1 MATTDESGRAE
12 AVAAIEEHE
21 RALVWLYSRTRS
33 IPLLETALTMQQIKV
48 LLHLTGEG
56 PMRSHL
62 LADSL
67 GTTPASIT
75 GLVDR
80 LVERGL
86 VRRGN
91 DPQDRR
97 VRVVELTPAGRETVD
112 HLLTTG
118 AEHRRDLLSR
128 LDLEALRAV
137 ATAFAA
143 LRRAAEQALDED
155 VVRTGEPHRQ
165 LSAADRRHP

>member
-1 MATTDESGRAE
+1 MAITDESGRGE
-12 AVAAIEEHE
+12 VIAAIEEHE
-21 RALVWLYSRTRS
+21 RALVRLYSRTRVS
-33 IPLLETALTMQQIKV
+33 PLLETALTMQQLKA
-48 LLHLTGEG
+48 LLHLSAEG
-56 PMRSHL
+56 PVVSHR

-67 GTTPASIT
+67 GITPASVT

-86 VRRGN
+86 VHRAE

-97 VRVVELTPAGRETVD
+97 TRLVELTADGLTTVD
-112 HLLTTG
+112 RLLTAG

-128 LDLEALRAV
+128 LDIEALHAV

-143 LRRAAEQALDED
+143 LHRAAEQALSED
-155 VVRTGEPHRQ
+155 TAG
-165 LSAADRRHP
+165 